1 MVMPFV
7 AVPDSRLVPTIGPSS
22 LPSISSMTGAST
34 FQPPLALRLKAEQGT
49 ARLCPRLG
57 PAPNITR
64 LARAKLRRL
73 RDAFIGIVLT
83 VAASQAGK
91 RSVARL
97 GASHPVR
104 TA

>member
-1 MVMPFV
+1 
-7 AVPDSRLVPTIGPSS
+7 
-22 LPSISSMTGAST
+22 MTGAST

-97 GASHPVR
+97 A
-104 TA
+104 A